1 MPRVKKQTA
10 APPAVDEDIIIGPLS
25 EAEATAD
32 PAQVSE
38 AEALLA
44 AVPDAPVKSVRA
56 RALIKMP
63 GGKATLAPTIAA
75 LLPATMKTYFEPFA
89 GAASVYFALANK
101 GRFGSAVLGDLN
113 RDVIDILQAA
123 QSSVE
128 ELIQFLSVYAYDK
141 DMYAKI
147 RAQEPSKLGLVMRAA
162 RTIYIAKTGFNGL
175 MRYNSKGQCNVPF
188 GRYTN
193 PKICDEP
200 NLRAVSAL
208 LNEKATD
215 LMVADFEATVA
226 IARKGDGVYFDP
238 PYLPRSKTAN
248 FTSYTKEK
256 FGMEEHRRLA
266 ACFRK
271 LADKG
276 VAVVLSNADTE
287 EARAL
292 YCTYD
297 LKTVQARRS
306 INCAKDKR
314 QPVSEILVTANTP

>member
-1 MPRVKKQTA
+1 MPRVKKNAATA
-10 APPAVDEDIIIGPLS
+10 ASPA
-25 EAEATAD
+25 EAEATIIGPPSESVDTAD
-32 PAQVSE
+32 PANVSE
-38 AEALLA
+38 AEAMLA
-44 AVPDAPVKSVRA
+44 AVPPKPVRA

-63 GGKATLAPTIAA
+63 GGKATLAPTITA
-75 LLPATMKTYFEPFA
+75 LLPAKMKTYFEPFVGA
-89 GAASVYFALANK
+89 GSVYFALANE

-113 RDVIDILQAA
+113 RDVMDILQAA
-123 QSSVE
+123 QTSVE

-141 DMYAKI
+141 EMFAKI
-147 RAQEPSKLGLVMRAA
+147 RAQDPSKLNLVMRAA

-208 LNEKATD
+208 LNQKATD

-226 IARKGDGVYFDP
+226 IARPGDGVYFDP
-238 PYLPRSKTAN
+238 PYLPRSKTAS

-256 FGMEEHRRLA
+256 FGMEEHARLA
-266 ACFRK
+266 RCFRK

-276 VAVVLSNADTE
+276 VAVVLSNSDTE

-292 YCTYD
+292 YCTYNM
-297 LKTVQARRS
+297 KIVEARRS